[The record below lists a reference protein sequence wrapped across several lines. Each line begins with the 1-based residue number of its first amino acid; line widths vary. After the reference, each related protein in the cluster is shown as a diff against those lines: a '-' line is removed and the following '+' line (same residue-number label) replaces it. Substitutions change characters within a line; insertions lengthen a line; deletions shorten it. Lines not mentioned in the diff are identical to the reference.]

1 MDSDQY
7 ESCESAWAFVL
18 MGLRGAE
25 GVFFAGRAHSVGPRR
40 VEGEVSGTGGNV
52 CVNVKLNKEIRGEG
66 GGGGGG

>member
-40 VEGEVSGTGGNV
+40 VEGEVSGTVGREEMSV
-52 CVNVKLNKEIRGEG
+52 STSSSTKK
-66 GGGGGG
+66 